1 VALLGWPK
9 GWKVGAAAVT
19 STVRASL
26 TTATYELVVTGELG
40 PTMVE
45 RLHGFDAI
53 RVDDGRTQLVGRVG
67 NQEGLYAVLE
77 VLHEFDIPIVSLN
90 PIVDPPAA

>member
-1 VALLGWPK
+1 VALLGWPE

-26 TTATYELVVTGELG
+26 TTATYELMVTGELG

-45 RLHGFDAI
+45 RLHGFDVI

-67 NQEGLYAVLE
+67 NQAGLYTVLE
-77 VLHEFDIPIVSLN
+77 VLHEFGVPIVSLN

>member
-1 VALLGWPK
+1 MGT
-9 GWKVGAAAVT
+9 AAVT

-26 TTATYELVVTGELG
+26 STATYELVVTGELG

-53 RVDDGRTQLVGRVG
+53 RVEDGRTHLVGRVG
-67 NQEGLYAVLE
+67 NQERLYAMLE
-77 VLHEFDIPIVSLN
+77 VLHEFGIPIVSLN
-90 PIVDPPAA
+90 AVVDPPAA

>member
-1 VALLGWPK
+1 
-9 GWKVGAAAVT
+9 VGAAVVT

-26 TTATYELVVTGELG
+26 TTATYELVITGEIA

-45 RLHGFDAI
+45 RLHGFDVI

-67 NQEGLYAVLE
+67 NQAGLYTMLE
-77 VLHEFDIPIVSLN
+77 MLHEFGIPIVSLN
-90 PIVDPPAA
+90 PVADPPAA

>member
-1 VALLGWPK
+1 VALLGWPE

-26 TTATYELVVTGELG
+26 STATYELVVTGELG
-40 PTMVE
+40 PMMVE

-53 RVDDGRTQLVGRVG
+53 RVEDGRTQLVGRVD
-67 NQEGLYAVLE
+67 NQKRLYAMLE
-77 VLHEFDIPIVSLN
+77 VLDEFGVPIVSLN
-90 PIVDPPAA
+90 PVVDPPAV